1 MERSRANKKK
11 FQMRSPFKGSI
22 AEFMA
27 MGKTLGSSKI
37 SPSTA
42 VDPSKYYKAP
52 GKAPSESAVDKMKR
66 TKAEKYNTKQQNK
79 SNKKQAAIDANKKIG
94 QDIAKAANITFEKL
108 NTDPKYGVQKD
119 GI

>member
-37 SPSTA
+37 SPSTT

-66 TKAEKYNTKQQNK
+66 TKAEKYNTKQENK
-79 SNKKQAAIDANKKIG
+79 SNKKQAKQAAIDANKKIG
-94 QDIAKAANITFEKL
+94 QDIAGAAGITVEEL
-108 NTDPKYGVQKD
+108 NTNPKYGVQK
-119 GI
+119 